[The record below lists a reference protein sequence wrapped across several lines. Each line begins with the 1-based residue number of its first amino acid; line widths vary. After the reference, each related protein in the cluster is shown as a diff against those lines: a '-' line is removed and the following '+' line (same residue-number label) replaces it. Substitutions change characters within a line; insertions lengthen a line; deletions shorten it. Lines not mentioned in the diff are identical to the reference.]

1 VKVLTL
7 CLSPNLGGLEMYA
20 HNVGKMLSANGIEH
34 YSVVTPGGALAA
46 RLSDEQQG
54 FFTLTPVFKFLP
66 LLSAFR
72 LAHWVAK
79 FEIDIIHIH
88 WNRDLKLAAI
98 ARLLSQRDVKLVYS
112 RHMQITRSKKDPFHK
127 LLYNRVDSM
136 ITHTR
141 LSRQEAIQFLP
152 LPENKIHLSYLG
164 TAVPLPSSE
173 SECVDFFRDTAFAGD
188 KTTFKI
194 GLLGRIEHGKGQHVL
209 VDAMKLLKAQDVN
222 FAVGLIGHV
231 MDEEYFLRLKQ
242 DVYSAGLDEQLHY
255 FGFIDNP
262 VRFVNCFDVIV
273 LTTYAETFGL
283 VVIEAMHEGVAVV
296 ATNAGGVPEIIS
308 HDKDG
313 LLFEPGN
320 AEELA
325 EALARLYKDID
336 LRQALAK
343 AGQVTAKSR
352 FSEQGHFTELKQILI
367 DVVGS

>member
-1 VKVLTL
+1 
-7 CLSPNLGGLEMYA
+7 MYA
-20 HNVGKMLSANGIEH
+20 HNVGKMLSADSTDGTDSINSNEH
-34 YSVVTPGGALAA
+34 FYVVTEKGALAK
-46 RLSDEQQG
+46 RLTDEQQG
-54 FFTLTPVFKFLP
+54 FFSLTPAFKFLP
-66 LLSAFR
+66 VLSALR
-72 LAHWVAK
+72 LARWVTQFK
-79 FEIDIIHIH
+79 IDIIHIH
-88 WNRDLKLAAI
+88 WNRDLKLAAM
-98 ARLLSQRDVKLVYS
+98 AKLFCKRDFKLVYS
-112 RHMQITRSKKDPFHK
+112 RHMQITRSKKDFFHK
-127 LLYNRVDSM
+127 LLYNRVDCM
-136 ITHTR
+136 ITHTK
-141 LSRQEAIQFLP
+141 LSRREAIQFLP

-164 TAVPLPSSE
+164 TAVPPPSSE

-194 GLLGRIEHGKGQHVL
+194 GLLGRIEHGKGQHIL
-209 VDAMKLLKAQDVN
+209 VDAIKLLKSQDVN

-231 MDEEYFLRLKQ
+231 MDEAYFTQLKQ
-242 DVYSAGLDEQLHY
+242 NINSLGLDEQLHY

-320 AEELA
+320 AQELA
-325 EALARLYKDID
+325 GALTRLYKDPEF
-336 LRQALAK
+336 RQQLALA
-343 AGQVTAKSR
+343 GQATAKNR
-352 FSEQGHFTELKQILI
+352 FSEQGHFTELKQILM